1 MIGKYINNYEID
13 EIIDH
18 GGMATVYLG
27 IHKKLNRKVAIKM
40 LNPILEKKPLYKKRF
55 VNEAKLLSKLNHPNI
70 ISLFD
75 YVENDLGIFIITEYV
90 KGQTLDAYIDLVSGP
105 LPETKAIK
113 IIVQILNAIGH
124 MHEKNMIHRDIK
136 PSNIMITSDDK
147 IKLIDFGIAKHLHK
161 NQALL
166 TQGGAK
172 LGTTIFMSPQQ
183 VKGKVLD
190 RRTDIYS
197 TGATLFYILTGQYP
211 YDKDLSEYEIY
222 NKIVTQ
228 NFPDPQRF
236 YVGVSD
242 KMKKIILKATD
253 NQPLQ
258 RFQSC
263 DEFSIAIL
271 GSQTKKTKS
280 AAISLQT
287 KILEATD
294 IDIKKPVFG
303 SDFWQNMVMLLAAIG
318 FSAII
323 IIGLFFLSKK
333 DERHVIDNNTYL
345 LDGDSINAPKIE
357 KLHYGETVRIIK
369 KPEDGIIKKPWYK
382 VRSLRDNVG
391 YVYAEDIEITLAYT
405 QINAIF
411 ENSIAGNLIPAKYK
425 RALREYYVGNRYFK
439 DNTTDWKIYANNLKS
454 FELNYIAFGYYD
466 SNEIQDFAC
475 IIRNKVSNKAKLV
488 LFFDNNTDV
497 SVIIDEDVKI
507 RTIEKGREGGRW
519 FLGNTIVRKK
529 ENGEKYY
536 AKKHEY
542 LKTDGILL
550 YKPKTKESPVYI
562 YKEDE
567 KMIHYYSQTK

>member
-1 MIGKYINNYEID
+1 MVGKYINNYEID
-13 EIIDH
+13 EIVDH

-40 LNPILEKKPLYKKRF
+40 LNPILEKNPLYKKRF
-55 VNEAKLLSKLNHPNI
+55 INEAKLLSKLNHPNI
-70 ISLFD
+70 ITLFD
-75 YVENDLGIFIITEYV
+75 YVENDLGVFIITEYV
-90 KGQTLDAYIDLVSGP
+90 KGQTLDAYVDLVSGP
-105 LPETKAIK
+105 MPESKAIK
-113 IIVQILNAIGH
+113 IIIQILNAIGH

-147 IKLIDFGIAKHLHK
+147 IKLIDFGIAKHLNK

-166 TQGGAK
+166 TKDGSK

-211 YDKDLSEYEIY
+211 YDKNLSEYEIY

-228 NFPDPQRF
+228 EFPDPQKF

-242 KMKKIILKATD
+242 KMKKNISKSTQ

-271 GSQTKKTKS
+271 GSQSKKTKS

-287 KILEATD
+287 KILEATE
-294 IDIKKPVFG
+294 IDLKKTVFG

-318 FSAII
+318 FSAMI

-333 DERHVIDNNTYL
+333 DERHIINNNSYL
-345 LDGDSINAPKIE
+345 LAGDSTNAKKIE

-369 KPEDGIIKKPWYK
+369 KPEDEIIKKPWYK

-391 YVYAEDIEITLAYT
+391 YIYAEDIEISLAYT
-405 QINAIF
+405 QINSIF
-411 ENSIAGNLIPAKYK
+411 ENSIVGNLIPAKYK
-425 RALREYYVGNRYFK
+425 RALREYYVNNQFFE
-439 DNTTDWKIYANNLKS
+439 DNSTNWKLFANNVKS
-454 FELNYIAFGYYD
+454 FELNYIAFGIYD
-466 SNEIQDFAC
+466 NNDVTDFSC
-475 IIRNKVSNKAKLV
+475 IIKNKVNDKTKL
-488 LFFDNNTDV
+488 LIFFDNNTN
-497 SVIIDEDVKI
+497 ITIEINKNVKI

-519 FLGNTIVRKK
+519 YLGNTILRKK
-529 ENGEKYY
+529 ENGEKYE

-542 LKTDGILL
+542 LKNDGILL
-550 YKPKTKESPVYI
+550 YNSETKENVVYL
-562 YKEDE
+562 YKDDE

>member
-1 MIGKYINNYEID
+1 MVGKYINNYEID

-40 LNPILEKKPLYKKRF
+40 LNPILEKNPLYKKRF
-55 VNEAKLLSKLNHPNI
+55 INEAKLLSKLNHPNI
-70 ISLFD
+70 MTLFD
-75 YVENDLGIFIITEYV
+75 YVENDLGVFIITEYI
-90 KGQTLDAYIDLVSGP
+90 KGQTLDSYIDLVSGP
-105 LPETKAIK
+105 IPESKAIK
-113 IIVQILNAIGH
+113 IIIQILDAIGH

-166 TQGGAK
+166 TQDGSK

-211 YDKDLSEYEIY
+211 YDKNLSEYEIY
-222 NKIVTQ
+222 NKIVTEE
-228 NFPDPQRF
+228 FPDPQKF

-242 KMKKIILKATD
+242 KMKKIISKSTQS
-253 NQPLQ
+253 QPLQ

-287 KILEATD
+287 KILEATE
-294 IDIKKPVFG
+294 IDLKKPIFSG
-303 SDFWQNMVMLLAAIG
+303 DFWQNMVMLLAAIS
-318 FSAII
+318 FSAMII
-323 IIGLFFLSKK
+323 TGLFFLSKK
-333 DERHVIDNNTYL
+333 DERHIIDNNSYL
-345 LDGDSINAPKIE
+345 LDGDSTNAKKIE
-357 KLHYGETVRIIK
+357 KLHYGETVSIIK

-382 VRSLRDNVG
+382 VRSLRDNIG
-391 YVYAEDIEITLAYT
+391 YVYAENLEIPLAYI
-405 QINAIF
+405 QINSIF
-411 ENSIAGNLIPAKYK
+411 ENSIAGTLIPAKYK
-425 RALREYYVGNRYFK
+425 RALREYYVNNRFYD
-439 DNTTDWKIYANNLKS
+439 DNATNWKLYANNLKS
-454 FELNYIAFGYYD
+454 FELNYIAFGLYD
-466 SNEIQDFAC
+466 SNDIKDFVC
-475 IIRNKVSNKAKLV
+475 IIKNTVTNKAKLIF
-488 LFFDNNTDV
+488 LFDNNTDITV
-497 SVIIDEDVKI
+497 EVDENVKI
-507 RTIEKGREGGRW
+507 RTIEAGREGGRW
-519 FLGNTIVRKK
+519 FLGNTISRKK
-529 ENGEKYY
+529 ESGEKYE

-542 LKTDGILL
+542 LKTDGVLL
-550 YKPKTKESPVYI
+550 YNSKTKENVVYI

-567 KMIHYYSQTK
+567 KIVRYFSQTK